1 MDTFAQLEK
10 VMRDTGT
17 RGVTVS
23 FGRSAAPGKRHQF
36 FANIG
41 GENRQ
46 AYGDTLAEAIGKLFG
61 AEIDFSLKDDED
73 ILI

>member
-23 FGRSAAPGKRHQF
+23 FGLAAAPGKRHQF
-36 FANIG
+36 FANVG

-46 AYGDTLAEAIGKLFG
+46 AYGDTLAEVLGQLFNPPV
-61 AEIDFSLKDDED
+61 DED